1 MTTEDGPKTDL
12 EWIDHF
18 VSLGATREF
27 AEVFIRYVNDRRF
40 PGEMSDLEWLEEF
53 EAAGTSPEMARA
65 VIRSVYKIR
74 GRQS

>member
-1 MTTEDGPKTDL
+1 MTTEDRPKTDL

-27 AEVFIRYVNDRRF
+27 AKVFIRYVNDRRCL
-40 PGEMSDLEWLEEF
+40 GERSDLEWLDEF

-65 VIRSVYKIR
+65 VIRTVYKIR

>member
-1 MTTEDGPKTDL
+1 MSENRPRTDL

-18 VSLGATREF
+18 VSLGATRGF
-27 AEVFIRYVNDRRF
+27 AEVFIRYVKDRRC
-40 PGEMSDLEWLEEF
+40 PGERSDLDWLEEF

>member
-40 PGEMSDLEWLEEF
+40 PGERLDLEWLEEF